1 MVPRLRGDAASS
13 PPPAGL
19 LKGAAEPDPG
29 DSEIWAVAAP
39 AAGTA
44 RGEGRDSGGTDFS
57 VLLAAVAR
65 ANVSDDSSVC
75 TEASRGFGQL
85 SCSGRT

>member
-1 MVPRLRGDAASS
+1 MPRLRGDAASS

-19 LKGAAEPDPG
+19 PKAAPEPEPDPG

-57 VLLAAVAR
+57 LLLAAVAR

-75 TEASRGFGQL
+75 TQESCGFGQL
-85 SCSGRT
+85 SC